1 MGRWTT
7 ELEQLKHLSIKIH
20 IKASNVTI
28 IKKKKKISGKADK
41 VNSNI
46 DFTDKPVVRC
56 NISVLAKKNCRK
68 GVSYTQLPRTQT
80 LARGSKWS
88 KNPFLIFI
96 IICRIPE

>member
-1 MGRWTT
+1 M
-7 ELEQLKHLSIKIH
+7 H

-28 IKKKKKISGKADK
+28 IKKKKISEKADK
-41 VNSNI
+41 VNRNI
-46 DFTDKPVVRC
+46 DFTDKPVVQC

-68 GVSYTQLPRTQT
+68 GVLYTPLSRTQT

-96 IICRIPE
+96 TICRIPE